1 MIKTRN
7 PRWICTFIGLAL
19 LAMSAGCE
27 LLGPPVAQWLFKLP
41 LIANAAWGPDLINT
55 VVIYL
60 IGLPLF
66 LLVLLLIPNGPMQP
80 GLKDRA
86 APFGPG
92 KFLLALVAALG
103 LLYTGSFITSVV
115 YDGIR
120 ALTGVSGQQPV
131 GDMPTLSILAS
142 LLFYCAIP
150 AVGEEFIFRYM
161 LRKKMRGA
169 GDRNFILLSA
179 LCFSLFH
186 MNFEQLL
193 YTFLAGLVF
202 AWIYVRTEKFW
213 MSMLLHFAVNATGSV
228 LLPALEA
235 RLPEW
240 FFPIFML
247 ACIAGAVIILV
258 VFRWKIFGGLKA
270 PAEPRWPGKR
280 AAPSAL
286 PRPTPSLAGNSATL
300 PLPEADVGAAAKPQ
314 KGALILNVG
323 ILLYIVYSV
332 VFQVILFTSAS
343 H

>member
-27 LLGPPVAQWLFKLP
+27 LLGPPIAQWLSRFP
-41 LIANAAWGPDLINT
+41 LIATAAWGPDLINT
-55 VVIYL
+55 VLLYL
-60 IGLPLF
+60 IGLPL
-66 LLVLLLIPNGPMQP
+66 LLPVLLFIPNGPVPP
-80 GLKDRA
+80 GQQGRP

-92 KFLLALVAALG
+92 KFLLTLVAALG
-103 LLYTGSFITSVV
+103 LLYAGSFVTSAI
-115 YDGIR
+115 YEGIR
-120 ALTGVSGQQPV
+120 VLTGVSGQQPM
-131 GDMPTLSILAS
+131 GDMPSLSLFAS
-142 LLFYCAIP
+142 LLFYCAVP

-213 MSMLLHFAVNATGSV
+213 MSILLHFAVNATGSV

-258 VFRWKIFGGLKA
+258 VFRRKIFGVLAA
-270 PAEPRWPGKR
+270 PTEPRWPRKR
-280 AAPSAL
+280 ASPGVP
-286 PRPTPSLAGNSATL
+286 PRPVPLCAENST
-300 PLPEADVGAAAKPQ
+300 AAQTQ
-314 KGALILNVG
+314 KGVLILNAG
-323 ILLYIVYSV
+323 ILLYIAYSV
-332 VFQVILFTSAS
+332 FDPGHPVYQCFPLVLF
-343 H
+343 